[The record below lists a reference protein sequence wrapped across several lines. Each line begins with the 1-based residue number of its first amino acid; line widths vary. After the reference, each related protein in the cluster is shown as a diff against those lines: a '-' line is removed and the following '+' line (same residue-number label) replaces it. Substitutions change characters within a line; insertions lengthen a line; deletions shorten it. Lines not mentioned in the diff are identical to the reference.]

1 MTPDGCSDHRSQL
14 TQCTTYPNGIT
25 QSTRFLCY
33 ITVRQQGD
41 CRHYIQP
48 CLLSTNIVTTRML
61 IKIVSLLN
69 VKRCDRKLDTCRC
82 LPVSNDVAIAYHG
95 PWSRGAAWA
104 PASSYPI
111 IHASK
116 APLKIQAQSIS
127 LFWSTAL
134 TQMVVRRA
142 IQRISKNSFLRV
154 RGGRVADKTGLAW
167 V

>member
-69 VKRCDRKLDTCRC
+69 VKRCDRKLDRC

-104 PASSYPI
+104 PASSYPCFQS
-111 IHASK
+111 ASQNPS
-116 APLKIQAQSIS
+116 AEHQLILEHCI
-127 LFWSTAL
+127 
-134 TQMVVRRA
+134 
-142 IQRISKNSFLRV
+142 NSDGCPKGNPEDFQKQFPE
-154 RGGRVADKTGLAW
+154 G
-167 V
+167 